1 MLRSLS
7 MKRKGSRRTPR
18 GAREEHTS
26 SVQASAQPPSQ
37 EQTQTQTQTQTP
49 TVVQDSRR
57 FIGNIIEAFVS
68 GAGTVA
74 RRHSKRLSRR
84 REVDPQIS
92 GHGLLLGGWEYG
104 GWQYYESYEAEYTEP
119 QDTGLAQYR
128 DIYSWSQS
136 ETLCDVGIEGSS
148 EGQY

>member
-7 MKRKGSRRTPR
+7 IKRKGSRRTSR
-18 GAREEHTS
+18 AAREEHTS
-26 SVQASAQPPSQ
+26 SVQASAQPPPQ
-37 EQTQTQTQTQTP
+37 DQTQTP

-57 FIGNIIEAFVS
+57 FFGNIIEAFVS

-84 REVDPQIS
+84 REVDPQFS

-104 GWQYYESYEAEYTEP
+104 GWQYYENYESEYTEP